1 MGTSEGSTRKPLV
14 FPGKVFLT
22 RYLTV
27 TSFAVPLSEYAST
40 YAITCLD
47 STALLPFG
55 SNLERMSGAEPM
67 TVRTSGSMVIQVDV
81 VGEYTSVQKIGQGRS
96 LSIGVDLISR
106 SSATSQFGYHRCAR
120 DRN

>member
-1 MGTSEGSTRKPLV
+1 MFPSISYTGTSEGSTRKPLV
-14 FPGKVFLT
+14 FPGKVFLA

-27 TSFAVPLSEYAST
+27 TSLAVPLSEYAST

-55 SNLERMSGAEPM
+55 SNLERRSGAEPR

-96 LSIGVDLISR
+96 LSIVVDLISG
-106 SSATSQFGYHRCAR
+106 SSVIS
-120 DRN
+120 